1 MMSRCPI
8 CKAEYQADAAK
19 IFAKNETASLV
30 HITCGSCESAF
41 VAMVVLLGQGLS
53 SVGMV
58 TDLSYADVERLQTA
72 EAITVDEMI
81 SAYQEMQQDQFIT
94 HTLKFLS

>member
-8 CKAEYQADAAK
+8 CKADYEPDAAK

-30 HITCGSCESAF
+30 HLTCQGCGSGF
-41 VAMVVLLGQGLS
+41 VAMIVLLGQGLS

-58 TDLSYADVERLQTA
+58 TDLNFADVERLHTA
-72 EAITVDEMI
+72 ESITVDEI
-81 SAYQEMQQDQFIT
+81 IDGYQFMLQDEFQKEAT
-94 HTLKFLS
+94 RQ